1 MRVPWRTRL
10 ATGEDTDAMI
20 QLINSAYR
28 GESSRL
34 GWTTE
39 ADLLGGQRTDAREIT
54 ALLADPA
61 GCFLLADDEI
71 PATDATGNTANA
83 LLGCLHLKHDQA
95 AVWIGMFAIRPGQ
108 QGNGLG
114 SRLLREAEARS
125 LAIWRPRCWR
135 MAVISNRDELLAYYA
150 RRGYHDTG
158 ERLPFPDEI
167 RFGLPRVDHLCFSVI
182 EKPCPAVAD
191 QHHASDTP

>member
-1 MRVPWRTRL
+1 MQAPWRTRL
-10 ATGEDTDAMI
+10 AAGDDTNALI

-28 GESSRL
+28 GESSRQ

-54 ALLADPA
+54 ELLADST
-61 GCFLLADDEI
+61 GCFLLADAVTPID
-71 PATDATGNTANA
+71 DASGSTADS

-114 SRLLREAEARS
+114 SRLLREAEAHS
-125 LAIWRPRCWR
+125 LAVWQPRCWR
-135 MAVISNRDELLAYYA
+135 MAVISNRAELLAYYA

-158 ERLPFPDEI
+158 ERLPFPDDI
-167 RFGLPRVDHLCFSVI
+167 RFGLPKVDHLCFNVI
-182 EKPCPAVAD
+182 EKPCPADAD
-191 QHHASDTP
+191 SHHASDAP